1 AVIIF
6 SLFDRSTGSKV
17 DVKKIVIN
25 ILTNPLI
32 VGAIAGS
39 IFKFAG
45 WQIPTSVMK
54 PIGDFAS
61 MTTPISIFILGATL
75 SLPDIGKNVNVIV
88 TTIFLKLI
96 AVPAFIL
103 VLMYMIGYRGP
114 ELFIAFSLY
123 ATPIAGA
130 SFPMAQN
137 MGGDGELQGQLLA
150 ISTVLS
156 LFTIFFWI
164 MSLTAV
170 GIF

>member
-1 AVIIF
+1 
-6 SLFDRSTGSKV
+6 
-17 DVKKIVIN
+17 
-25 ILTNPLI
+25 
-32 VGAIAGS
+32 
-39 IFKFAG
+39 
-45 WQIPTSVMK
+45 
-54 PIGDFAS
+54 